1 LLSDT
6 SIAMPTE
13 TFNLPQGGLGGA
25 GAVEGSAA
33 TADGGSMAGKA
44 GAGLGVALNAYD
56 MSQNG
61 INAGNA
67 MGLVGSG
74 ILLSVGAANAWN
86 PVGWALLAGSAAYS
100 LFG

>member
-1 LLSDT
+1 
-6 SIAMPTE
+6 
-13 TFNLPQGGLGGA
+13 
-25 GAVEGSAA
+25 
-33 TADGGSMAGKA
+33 MAGKA